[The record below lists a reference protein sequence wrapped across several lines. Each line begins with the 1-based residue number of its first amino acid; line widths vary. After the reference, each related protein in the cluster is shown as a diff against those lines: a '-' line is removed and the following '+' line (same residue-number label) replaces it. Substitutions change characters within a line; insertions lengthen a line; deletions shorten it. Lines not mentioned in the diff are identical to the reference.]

1 MSCSSWGAEM
11 TGESKDASKVPAAHP
26 DAECNTGY
34 AEPKPDNKQQ
44 AQIPGAKP
52 KPDPEDGG
60 LEHESD
66 PAA

>member
-1 MSCSSWGAEM
+1 MAVQ
-11 TGESKDASKVPAAHP
+11 SKDASKVPAAHP

-34 AEPKPDNKQQ
+34 AEPMPGNKQQ

-52 KPDPEDGG
+52 QPDPEDGG

-66 PAA
+66 PET